1 MLKAEVVFNM
11 GDIRAGKVN
20 DLKKGS
26 YVVIDGA
33 ACRVVDTES
42 SKPGKHGAAKYKI
55 TAVDLINGQ
64 KKVILMS
71 SGSNIEVPV
80 IEKRSAQVL
89 SISGDVASLMDSETF
104 ESFDVKVDNEEVEGG
119 PVVGGAEVLYWDI
132 LGQKM
137 VKQVK
142 KPQ

>member
-1 MLKAEVVFNM
+1 M
-11 GDIRAGKVN
+11 GDIKAGKVN

-55 TAVDLINGQ
+55 TAVDLISGQ
-64 KKVILMS
+64 KRVILMS
-71 SGSNIEVPV
+71 SGSNVEVPV

-89 SISGDVASLMDSETF
+89 SVSGDMASLMDSETF
-104 ESFDVKVDNEEVEGG
+104 ESFDVKINNEEIEGG
-119 PVVGGAEVLYWDI
+119 PVVVGADVLYWDI
-132 LGQKM
+132 LGQRI

-142 KPQ
+142 KAE